1 MMLIDNQFELEIPT
15 HIFFTLYK
23 NDYIDNLIISR
34 VKNECKNESK
44 KKDEF
49 IVSLDDFNNA
59 IKTSSFLRAEM
70 QKTSGQEALPNP
82 NLKPNSIFFLQS
94 IIKRLSNLSKIT
106 FKISNAKQYSRLI
119 KVDGGKEILSFH
131 FNIVE
136 GVFDLTKILDREQLD
151 NFNKKFMELGIMKNK
166 YLERIPYFYIKAT
179 TLFDVLQQLDDI
191 QLDSMNGLDIITA
204 VDPKIEEDDPILLVK
219 TDYTPY

>member
-34 VKNECKNESK
+34 VKSECKNESK

>member
-44 KKDEF
+44 KKNEF

-70 QKTSGQEALPNP
+70 QKTLGQESLPNP

-106 FKISNAKQYSRLI
+106 FKISDAKQYSRLI

-151 NFNKKFMELGIMKNK
+151 NFNKKFMDLGIMKNK